1 MVDMAHSKHKWFRG
15 QHVGLVGAD
24 GDNHITLLAW
34 GLCPAEN
41 IEFCSSFF
49 EDNITL
55 DGGKLKVWMN
65 ADDHVQFSNR
75 LKGIPAA
82 QTAKFP
88 KMLSKNCTKHL
99 IFNMR
104 AAKDVAN
111 SVRGVGGAARGGGG
125 CFKGGS
131 VVKK

>member
-1 MVDMAHSKHKWFRG
+1 M
-15 QHVGLVGAD
+15 
-24 GDNHITLLAW
+24 NT
-34 GLCPAEN
+34 EN
-41 IEFCSSFF
+41 
-49 EDNITL
+49 
-55 DGGKLKVWMN
+55 
-65 ADDHVQFSNR
+65 HVQLSDRF
-75 LKGIPAA
+75 KGTPAA